1 MGNRIVLPSCHS
13 TTTSQVEKSPY
24 CQKLIQQRICDGL
37 ADPGTI
43 YDDVSQCRLSEKV
56 DGFLAGFPCQGVSK
70 AGLGHGLADQRS
82 ALLSHVWRLWDQQ
95 PEPPRLWINLASYIV
110 QQFPLTKISDIQSM
124 NSIRR
129 VQCKAMEWLRKFAV
143 LENVGVIIHQKQR
156 PMLQYL
162 LQESLFTWLF
172 VLNISHISAIDPF
185 LSPCPVASPARR
197 PKCVAFGWPGPLWM
211 ARWLVRRLAPHKKYY
226 VFFSKSAIRF
236 RIWTNVQFHI
246 WCTEIWR
253 ERVFFFVARPD
264 FQFFQAPT
272 CHISWTDSNKTRQ
285 PIISLYQPISA
296 YIILTPPCQ
305 GFDMADP
312 ESLRNMPAKKW
323 MANSRRVALEEWLA
337 PSQTGKDRERLCSIG
352 NVVVPRMG
360 FFAMNILKEMW
371 TS

>member
-70 AGLGHGLADQRS
+70 AGFGHGLADQRS

-110 QQFPLTKISDIQSM
+110 QQSPLTKIGDIQSM
-124 NSIRR
+124 NSISRI
-129 VQCKAMEWLRKFAV
+129 QCKAMEWLRKFAV
-143 LENVGVIIHQKQR
+143 LENVGAIIHKKQR

-172 VLNISHISAIDPF
+172 VLNMSHISAIDPF

-211 ARWLVRRLAPHKKYY
+211 ARWLVRRLGPHKKDY
-226 VFFSKSAIRF
+226 VFFFKIGHSIWNLNQCPIPHMMHWDLAWEGVFLHRTTRLPVLSGSNMSYFLNRF
-236 RIWTNVQFHI
+236 KQ
-246 WCTEIWR
+246 
-253 ERVFFFVARPD
+253 
-264 FQFFQAPT
+264 
-272 CHISWTDSNKTRQ
+272 NKATYNQ
-285 PIISLYQPISA
+285 LISA

-312 ESLRNMPAKKW
+312 ESLRNMPAKRW

-337 PSQTGKDRERLCSIG
+337 PSQTGEDRERLCSIG